1 MEQTNN
7 NLPDLPTDISEVE
20 KARADIF
27 LPGDEWMET
36 DISNDWLNPEDEWE
50 RAKNALFI
58 GDAPVCTLGGL
69 TLLTGQSGNGKT
81 MTIAMMAAAVF
92 RGEYG
97 QFVRGQDITEPT
109 LLYVD
114 TEMEKYNTQRLM
126 NRVYYLN
133 GWEFKTHKPQF
144 RILRLRDTVSVAD
157 RWRKVLKAIHEMKP
171 TFCILD
177 GLLDLVRDF
186 NDNVEC
192 QQLIYKLMAAASW
205 YDMSVVGVIHQ
216 NPGGDKMAGHLG
228 SFGERKAVTVL
239 ATKKDK
245 TGAEVLF
252 VVDQKKARDKDADD
266 MKFRVNDDRLHIG
279 IPEPINTSDVKK
291 LQKSEHEELR
301 GIMQLYVPTPGSIS
315 QTQLQKEIKNG
326 EHIGSNKAYDL
337 IMRAYAEG
345 IIKKSEVTGKFF
357 LCWDDPLNPNNV
369 EQTKLEF

>member
-7 NLPDLPTDISEVE
+7 ILPELPADVSEME

-27 LPGDEWMET
+27 LPDDEWLET

-69 TLLTGQSGNGKT
+69 TLLTGQSGNGKS
-81 MTIAMMAAAVF
+81 MTLAMMAAAVF

-97 QFVRGQDITEPT
+97 QFKRGIDIENPT
-109 LLYVD
+109 VLYVD

-133 GWEFKTHKPQF
+133 GWEFKTQKPQF

-157 RWRKVLKAIHEMKP
+157 RWKKVLKAIHEMKP

-186 NDNVEC
+186 NDNVDC
-192 QQLIYKLMAAASW
+192 QQLIHKLMAAASW

-279 IPEPINTSDVKK
+279 IPEPIEAVVLGDDEKMARALEWHMAGMRMPTRDLRNKLIDKMKLNDKEAMDYINTAVS
-291 LQKSEHEELR
+291 H
-301 GIMQLYVPTPGSIS
+301 GIL
-315 QTQLQKEIKNG
+315 
-326 EHIGSNKAYDL
+326 
-337 IMRAYAEG
+337 
-345 IIKKSEVTGKFF
+345 
-357 LCWDDPLNPNNV
+357 NV
-369 EQTKLEF
+369 EEKWTQSDPPRLKSRHYTFNKDWNQPF